1 VIRRR
6 QLAVN
11 YQVSRVRLLRQGLLL
26 SGIVALL
33 LLLFNSAGL
42 FEQLGLQASNLLY
55 VPAPL
60 TGKIVIVAID
70 DATLNAY
77 GRSVAGWPRQLHADL
92 LKTLSADG
100 ARVVAF
106 DLLFDAPS
114 PDDASFAAV
123 IQEVRQNKVG
133 TRTVL
138 IVSADQGS
146 IFHITPGQSISV
158 DHVLM
163 PTSALQG
170 STLGHVNVLADPDGD
185 VRRMLLNLHTPTH
198 DWLSLSAAAL
208 LSYLRVPSSAFSQV
222 VAITPDTIQ
231 LTAQHMAHVN
241 SSGQML
247 INYFGPANTFPT
259 YSYRDVY
266 DQKVEPSVFQDKIVL
281 VGALNATG
289 ITDRYF
295 VPGSGGVPM
304 SGIEIH
310 ANALETLLQNR
321 SLSAFS
327 PAAYALLIVLASLIS
342 ALIFTQCRW
351 YVTLALYVSS
361 LIVGFIAV
369 SAIFSLLRIIVPPL
383 YPAFALTLTAAG
395 ALITNITQETQ
406 RRSQVQKLLDSAT
419 QISQQRF
426 SINDILENVARDITR
441 LFGSEGAIWLWD
453 ERTNDDSSPGRLMP
467 TFKRNVMLDES
478 AMTAFHERR
487 LIQQE
492 SALISPLTFQNRVL
506 GVIAVYRKTT
516 RGRFNGEQVALFQLL
531 VAQVAPAI
539 ENAALYTR
547 QLEQNDLLEAILA
560 STPDPILVM
569 DRAGELLR
577 SNRVADMLLK
587 RDPADSQPLWEV
599 LRSMGIMGNKSASDN
614 QNGSAPQ
621 PKGSSETPREITLG
635 TQTYLLRV
643 SPLQRE
649 NEGWVLDLNNI
660 SALKELD
667 ALKTQMLRMA
677 SHDLKNPLA
686 VIMGMSE
693 MMLDGLID
701 VPLAGEQR
709 EFVGMIDES
718 ARRMLAIINDLLDIE
733 RMRAGRLDLATLE
746 LGELV
751 AGVVTEYASQVRS
764 KQQTLAFTPPVTP
777 ILLDGDWRQLHEAI
791 TNLIGN
797 AIKYTPECGSIGV
810 TLTPQTDSAQ
820 LDVSDTGVGIALDAQ
835 AKLFTPFYRIRTLAT
850 AHIEGTG
857 LGLSL
862 VKAVIEAHGG
872 KISLESTEG
881 QGTIFH
887 VELPILNAANPTL
900 D

>member
-1 VIRRR
+1 
-6 QLAVN
+6 
-11 YQVSRVRLLRQGLLL
+11 
-26 SGIVALL
+26 
-33 LLLFNSAGL
+33 
-42 FEQLGLQASNLLY
+42 
-55 VPAPL
+55 
-60 TGKIVIVAID
+60 
-70 DATLNAY
+70 
-77 GRSVAGWPRQLHADL
+77 
-92 LKTLSADG
+92 
-100 ARVVAF
+100 
-106 DLLFDAPS
+106 
-114 PDDASFAAV
+114 
-123 IQEVRQNKVG
+123 
-133 TRTVL
+133 
-138 IVSADQGS
+138 
-146 IFHITPGQSISV
+146 
-158 DHVLM
+158 
-163 PTSALQG
+163 
-170 STLGHVNVLADPDGD
+170 
-185 VRRMLLNLHTPTH
+185 
-198 DWLSLSAAAL
+198 
-208 LSYLRVPSSAFSQV
+208 
-222 VAITPDTIQ
+222 
-231 LTAQHMAHVN
+231 
-241 SSGQML
+241 
-247 INYFGPANTFPT
+247 
-259 YSYRDVY
+259 
-266 DQKVEPSVFQDKIVL
+266 
-281 VGALNATG
+281 
-289 ITDRYF
+289 
-295 VPGSGGVPM
+295 
-304 SGIEIH
+304 
-310 ANALETLLQNR
+310 
-321 SLSAFS
+321 
-327 PAAYALLIVLASLIS
+327 
-342 ALIFTQCRW
+342 
-351 YVTLALYVSS
+351 
-361 LIVGFIAV
+361 
-369 SAIFSLLRIIVPPL
+369 
-383 YPAFALTLTAAG
+383 
-395 ALITNITQETQ
+395 
-406 RRSQVQKLLDSAT
+406 
-419 QISQQRF
+419 
-426 SINDILENVARDITR
+426 
-441 LFGSEGAIWLWD
+441 
-453 ERTNDDSSPGRLMP
+453 MP

-587 RDPADSQPLWEV
+587 RDPANSQPLWEV

-621 PKGSSETPREITLG
+621 SKGSSETPREITLG

-709 EFVGMIDES
+709 EFVGMIDKS

-887 VELPILNAANPTL
+887 VELPILNAANPAL